1 MKIAIIATITF
12 LILNHSINS
21 QVDINNKIMLA
32 QSFEQAGD
40 YDKAIILFEEIYSIQ
55 PQNYQVFESLNR
67 VYTQSKKYESS
78 IKLIQDKIKSNPKDI
93 NLYGMLGTTYYLMG
107 DESKAY
113 DAWEEGIKTQPENQ
127 MSYRIIANHTIQ
139 RRAFEK
145 AIDYLKRGKSVSQN
159 PELYSYDLAN
169 IYSLTMQYKE
179 AAEEYC
185 TLLEIQPTQVSAIE
199 NRILTYSNKP
209 GALEQTIEVF
219 ENWRR
224 KDNISFNYL
233 LARLYVEA
241 KSFDK
246 AYSIYLKIDEK
257 QQNKGL
263 ELYNFAQIVFNEGEY
278 QLAAKVYEDIIKKY
292 PDSPYA
298 SQSKLGFAKTSEAI
312 LEKETSSANPNWKPI
327 AETVSVDVIKA
338 KNVINNYL
346 ELTNLFP
353 NSEVAFESLFRIG
366 KIYFTKLNDL
376 DEAQKYFERILR
388 DASLSQFAV
397 ESSAQLGRLFLMKGD
412 LQKAKENFGKVIANG
427 RASEEN
433 RNYANYQ
440 TARINLFQGNFEEAK
455 SRLSTVIK
463 NLKDNTT
470 NDAIELSLLLN
481 TASSDSSNL
490 LKFGNAE
497 FLTEQKKFPQA
508 SDEYEKIAS
517 NPNAIILSH
526 ICKFR
531 QAEVELAMDSL
542 DKSIGLLEKITDEAE
557 KNIYADK
564 ALYLRGKI
572 YHYGK
577 KNYPEAIEIYESLLA
592 KFPNSLYQDDSR
604 NAIIELRNKLS

>member
-463 NLKDNTT
+463 NLKDNTA

-526 ICKFR
+526 ICKIR

>member
-1 MKIAIIATITF
+1 MKKAIIATITF
-12 LILNHSINS
+12 LIFNQSLIS

-40 YDKAIILFEEIYSIQ
+40 YDKAIMLFEEIYSIQ

-78 IKLIQDKIKSNPKDI
+78 IKLIQEKIKSNPKDI
-93 NLYGMLGTTYYLMG
+93 NLYGMLGTTFYLMG
-107 DESKAY
+107 DERKAY

-127 MSYRIIANHTIQ
+127 MSYRIIANHAIQ

-159 PELYSYDLAN
+159 LELYSYDLAN

-185 TLLEIQPTQVSAIE
+185 SLLEIQPTQVTAIE
-199 NRILTYSNKP
+199 NRILNYSNKT

-219 ENWRR
+219 ENWKR
-224 KDNISFNYL
+224 KDNISFDYL

-241 KSFDK
+241 KSFQK

-278 QLAAKVYEDIIKKY
+278 QLAVKVYEDIIKKY
-292 PDSPYA
+292 PGSTYA

-312 LEKETSSANPNWKPI
+312 LEKEIVSVNPNWKPI
-327 AETVSVDVIKA
+327 TEAVSVDPIKA

-346 ELTNLFP
+346 ELTNLYP
-353 NSEVAFESLFRIG
+353 NSEVAFESFFRIG

-388 DASLSQFAV
+388 DASLSPFAG
-397 ESSAQLGRLFLMKGD
+397 ESSVQLGRLFMMKGD

-427 RASEEN
+427 RTSEEN

-440 TARINLFQGNFEEAK
+440 TARINLFEGNFEAAK
-455 SRLSTVIK
+455 SWLSTVIT
-463 NLKDNTT
+463 NLKDNTA

-497 FLTEQKKFPQA
+497 FFTEQKKFPQA
-508 SDEYEKIAS
+508 SEEYGKIAS
-517 NPNAIILSH
+517 NPNSFILSH
-526 ICKFR
+526 ICKIR

-542 DKSIGLLEKITDEAE
+542 DKSIGLLEKMTEEAE

-572 YHYGK
+572 YQYGK
-577 KNYPEAIEIYESLLA
+577 KNYPKAIEIYESLLA
-592 KFPNSLYQDDSR
+592 KFPHSLYLDDSR